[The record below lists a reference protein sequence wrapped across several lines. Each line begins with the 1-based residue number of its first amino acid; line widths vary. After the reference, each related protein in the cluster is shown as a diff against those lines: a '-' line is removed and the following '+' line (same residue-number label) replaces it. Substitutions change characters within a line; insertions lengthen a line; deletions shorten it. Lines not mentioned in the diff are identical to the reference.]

1 MENINKFRKFW
12 NKKKVFI
19 TGHTGFKG
27 SWLCIILGYLNSN
40 IDGYALKPEK
50 NSLFNKAQINKIL
63 ASNIYSDINNITE
76 LKKKLKKSKPQIVFH
91 LAAQPLVIESYKDPL
106 KTFSTNIIGTLNLL
120 ESIRAIK
127 SIKSVVIIT
136 TDKVY
141 KINKKNISYK
151 EFDQLGGF
159 DPYSASKVGSEIVVD
174 SYIKSFFKNTF
185 LQNKISTARA
195 GNVIGGGDFSKNR
208 LLPDVIKAIN
218 NKKKLT
224 IRNPNYI
231 RPWQHV
237 LDPLMGYLVLAEKQY
252 KNKINNF
259 EHSWNFGPNK
269 GNFKKV
275 IDVVKYI
282 KKKKY
287 FDYRIK
293 KNNKFKETCILKLN
307 SFKANNKLKWFCK
320 WNLTETLDRTIEWNN
335 LLTKGNSAKIVCEKQ
350 FLMHINSNN
359 YKKKNKYEK

>member
-1 MENINKFRKFW
+1 MENIDKYKKFW

-27 SWLCIILGYLNSN
+27 SWLCIMLGYLNSK

-50 NSLFNKAQINKIL
+50 NSLFNKAKL
-63 ASNIYSDINNITE
+63 DKRLTSNTYSDINDITK
-76 LKKKLKKSKPQIVFH
+76 LKKKLKQSKPEIVFH
-91 LAAQPLVIESYKDPL
+91 LAAQPLVLESYKAPL

-120 ESIRAIK
+120 ESIREIK

-141 KINKKNISYK
+141 KINKKNIGYK

-159 DPYSASKVGSEIVVD
+159 DPYSASKVCAEIAVD

-195 GNVIGGGDFSKNR
+195 GNVVGGGDFSKNR
-208 LLPDVIKAIN
+208 LLPDIFRAIN
-218 NKKKLT
+218 KNKKLT
-224 IRNPNYI
+224 IRNPNYV

-237 LDPLMGYLVLAEKQY
+237 LDPLMGYLILAEKQY
-252 KNKINNF
+252 KKQINNY

-269 GNFKKV
+269 KNFKKV
-275 IDVVKYI
+275 IDIVKYI
-282 KKKKY
+282 KKKEELNY
-287 FDYRIK
+287 NIK
-293 KNNKFKETCILKLN
+293 KTSELKETNTLKLN
-307 SFKANNKLKWFCK
+307 SIKAKKKLKWVCK
-320 WNLTETLDRTIEWNN
+320 WNIAETLNKTIEWNSLVN
-335 LLTKGNSAKIVCEKQ
+335 KGNSAKIVCEKH
-350 FLMHINSNN
+350 FLMHIHSKDN
-359 YKKKNKYEK
+359 